1 MGCAC
6 PLSRLTEKRDRYGN
20 ISSALAFD
28 DVTGMTL
35 EAGKVKEA
43 RSKEIQYVRDM
54 RVYDKIPRSMATS
67 KGWKIIKTMGD
78 RHKQGGRREP

>member
-1 MGCAC
+1 MRPHSADS
-6 PLSRLTEKRDRYGN
+6 LRNKYGT

-54 RVYDKIPRSMATS
+54 HVYDMIARSMATA
-67 KGWKIIKTMGD
+67 KGWKIIKTRWIDINKGD
-78 RHKQGGRREP
+78 DENPK